1 VILVLLDLIPQ
12 RKPDIAALK
21 RKHDIPGLINAL
33 SSRDPD
39 VQSDAVHGLGDI
51 GPAAVGQLI
60 TALRRRNRRLRL
72 GAIGALAEIK
82 DTGAVSALA
91 GMMKDP
97 VSEIRWQAAIALGET
112 GSPEAVAPLLQGL
125 EDRDKYVRYGAAISL
140 IKNGYQPPADADRAW
155 YYAAMQDWDRL
166 QALGPAALAPVDNL
180 LRDTDSEVRVRA
192 VRILGGIGDPGSG
205 PVIIR
210 MLADPDRQV
219 RWEAALASQKC
230 GVPPMYLP
238 RGLCRRPRI
247 QKNPLVAGFLN
258 FLLPGL
264 GYGYLGKWWG
274 IMIFQIE
281 LSVTLWLYQ
290 TETTKYGRDVG
301 EFYTYT
307 LLFPLYFLL
316 AIHAWYL
323 AKNMPEEPA

>member
-1 VILVLLDLIPQ
+1 MLLDLIP
-12 RKPDIAALK
+12 RKKPDVGALMKK
-21 RKHDIPGLINAL
+21 RDISGLIRAL
-33 SSRDPD
+33 SFRDPD
-39 VQSDAVHGLGDI
+39 VQSDAVHALGNI
-51 GPAAVGQLI
+51 GPDAVGPLVL
-60 TALRRRNRRLRL
+60 ALEKRNRNLRL

-82 DTGAVSALA
+82 DPGAVSALA

-97 VSEIRWQAAIALGET
+97 GTEVRWQAAIALGEI
-112 GSPEAVAPLLQGL
+112 GSHEAVAPLLSGL
-125 EDRDKYVRYGAAISL
+125 EDPDKYVRYGSALSL
-140 IKNGYQPPADADRAW
+140 VKNGYQPSGNAEWAW

-166 QALGPAALAPVDNL
+166 RTLGSDALPPLYNL
-180 LRDTDSEVRVRA
+180 LRDNDSDVRVHA
-192 VRILGGIGDPGSG
+192 VRVLGDIGNREAG
-205 PVIIR
+205 PALIR
-210 MLADPDRQV
+210 SLGDADRQV

-274 IMIFQIE
+274 IMIFQIDIT
-281 LSVTLWLYQ
+281 VTVWLFKA
-290 TETTKYGRDVG
+290 EG
-301 EFYTYT
+301 ESNTYM
-307 LLFPLYFLL
+307 LLFPLYLLL
-316 AIHAWYL
+316 AVHAWYL